1 MEQNDFIK
9 IIKVS
14 DRTHNLSELPLTKDP
29 DRIARYKEDTIKY
42 IIPLGS
48 LYKRQ
53 NIKDLGRNG
62 NRNGNKIIKDFICLW
77 FFVCHVG
84 ADSISALF
92 FLANEILME
101 WTKGALNKSM
111 FLLNK

>member
-42 IIPLGS
+42 IIPLAHS
-48 LYKRQ
+48 
-53 NIKDLGRNG
+53 IKDRILRIWGEMV
-62 NRNGNKIIKDFICLW
+62 IEMEIK
-77 FFVCHVG
+77 
-84 ADSISALF
+84 S
-92 FLANEILME
+92 
-101 WTKGALNKSM
+101 
-111 FLLNK
+111 